1 MIPGPFGGI
10 DKQIGE
16 KMKKSFFAVALAC
29 MVSFG
34 GLTAYADNFTPQGK
48 VSFDNETG
56 VLSSKGSES
65 LSILLMNPSAS
76 GDIGLSSF
84 LTTMATTSSGEKEFG
99 YLWNDGSSSKFVSLA
114 NVLKSIDADSV
125 DESKVASISLGK
137 FEKNNTIQF
146 GYADKNGEN
155 FSSVKIES
163 EAGFHGPDA
172 DSFFHLDF
180 SEDPFDGRIEV
191 IVVGQPL
198 PASTVTLL
206 VALAAG
212 AGLLLLRNRK
222 QHARRISQV

>member
-1 MIPGPFGGI
+1 
-10 DKQIGE
+10 
-16 KMKKSFFAVALAC
+16 MKKSFFAVALAC
-29 MVSFG
+29 ALSFG

-56 VLSSKGSES
+56 ILSSRGSES

-76 GDIGLSSF
+76 GDIKLSSF
-84 LTTMATTSSGEKEFG
+84 LTTMATNSSGEKEFG
-99 YLWNDGSSSKFVSLA
+99 YLQSDGTFVSLA
-114 NVLKSIDADSV
+114 GVLKSIDAASV

-137 FEKNNTIQF
+137 FEKDNTIQF

-163 EAGFHGPDA
+163 EAGFHGAYDT

-212 AGLLLLRNRK
+212 AGLLLFRNRK
-222 QHARRISQV
+222 QHARRIAQV

>member
-1 MIPGPFGGI
+1 
-10 DKQIGE
+10 
-16 KMKKSFFAVALAC
+16 MKKTFFTVALAC

-34 GLTAYADNFTPQGK
+34 CFTAYADNFTPQSK

-56 VLSSKGSES
+56 ILSSKGSDS
-65 LSILLMNPSAS
+65 LAILLMNPS

-99 YLWNDGSSSKFVSLA
+99 YLQSDGSSSKFVSLA
-114 NVLKSIDADSV
+114 EVLKSIDAASV
-125 DESKVASISLGK
+125 DKSKVASIPLGK
-137 FEKNNTIQF
+137 FKKDSTFQF
-146 GYADKNGEN
+146 GYADKKGEN

-163 EAGFHGPDA
+163 EAGFHGSYDA

-191 IVVGQPL
+191 IVVAQPL

-206 VALAAG
+206 VALVASAG
-212 AGLLLLRNRK
+212 FLLFKNRK
-222 QHARRISQV
+222 QHARRIAQA